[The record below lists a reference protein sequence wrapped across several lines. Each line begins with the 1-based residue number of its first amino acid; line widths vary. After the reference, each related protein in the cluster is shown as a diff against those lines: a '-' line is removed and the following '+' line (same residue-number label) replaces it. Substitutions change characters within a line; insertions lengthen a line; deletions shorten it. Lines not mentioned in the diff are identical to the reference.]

1 MRSLLPLLIG
11 AVLWGQA
18 PQVPLAPPRPPELQ
32 PVWERYENLIEAYP
46 EEPLLHYN
54 FGNLAYGAG
63 DFSKAL
69 EEYQAAL
76 AAEDRTSQ
84 ARIFYNLGNS
94 FFRAG
99 QRQAAAAFYR
109 RSLQLNP
116 ADQDARV
123 NYELATRMAAEE
135 EQESRD
141 SPASDPDA
149 DKEQQ
154 EGSEEGRQ
162 RDSEGGQDQ
171 ANEDQQQQQND
182 RDPASAGEEG
192 DAQQSHNQ
200 TDPQQAAADSL
211 QREEAEAI
219 LNALRANDENLLQRR
234 YRSPKA
240 VKLEKDW

>member
-1 MRSLLPLLIG
+1 MRRLLPLLIST
-11 AVLWGQA
+11 VVWGQT
-18 PQVPLAPPRPPELQ
+18 PQVPGAPPLSAELQ
-32 PVWERYENLIEAYP
+32 PVWERYEDLIEEYP

-63 DFSKAL
+63 DFTKAL

-76 AAEDRTSQ
+76 AADDRASQ

-94 FFRAG
+94 LFRAG
-99 QRQAAAAFYR
+99 KLQAAAAFYR
-109 RSLQLNP
+109 RSLQLN
-116 ADQDARV
+116 ATDQDARV
-123 NYELATRMAAEE
+123 NYELATRLAAEE
-135 EQESRD
+135 EQETQD

-149 DKEQQ
+149 EKQQQ
-154 EGSEEGRQ
+154 EGSEEGDQ
-162 RDSEGGQDQ
+162 RDSEGGQGNDDQ
-171 ANEDQQQQQND
+171 KQQQND

-192 DAQQSHNQ
+192 DSQQSHNQ
-200 TDPQQAAADSL
+200 TDPQSAAADSL

-240 VKLEKDW
+240 VKREKDW